1 MNLLV
6 LKDDRPSQVA
16 LSAGVAGR
24 TDRLCSEEMQYNAT
38 ADLYALP
45 MRIQASVDGL
55 PLGLYQ
61 LLR

>member
-45 MRIQASVDGL
+45 MRIQASVDD
-55 PLGLYQ
+55 
-61 LLR
+61 